1 MSFEDKITNF
11 LEEKFMPVASRMA
24 DNVYLQSIRDGL
36 VIGMPFL
43 IIGSIFMI
51 IAEFP
56 SDAYFNFMTGIF
68 GAGWNDKVL
77 YPTRVSFDILAIFS
91 SLGIAYRLAEKKGK
105 DPISAAAISFV
116 SFLML
121 SPNSIDFLSDAGEVL
136 GSEAAIPLT
145 YLGSQ
150 GLFVAIFTAIFST
163 NIFCKIID
171 SGFVIKMPDGV
182 PPAVSKSFVSLVPA
196 GVMMLLTWLIKMG
209 FEATQFGTLHELF
222 RVILGIPL
230 GWVGGSFLGCI
241 FAAFMISLLWCV
253 GLHGADIVGAV
264 LNPIWYV
271 FMDQNRLAFMNGT
284 ALPNV
289 MTPQFVDIYI
299 SIGGSG
305 TTIVLA
311 YLLLRKA
318 KSQQLKE
325 IGKLSFAPA
334 LFNINEPIIFGTPI
348 VMNPILMIPFILAPV
363 TVAAIAYLSIQF
375 GLVAPLAGIPVPW
388 TIPPI
393 IGGYLATGGHISGAI
408 LQIVQMIVACIIY
421 YPFFKILDKKYV
433 REEHAQVETGNLEE

>member
-1 MSFEDKITNF
+1 MKFEERITRI
-11 LEEKFMPVASRMA
+11 LEDKFMPIASKMA
-24 DNVYLQSIRDGL
+24 DNVYLQSVRDGL
-36 VIGMPFL
+36 VLGMPFL

-56 SDAYFNFMTGIF
+56 SETYFNFMTNIF
-68 GAGWNDKVL
+68 GNGWADKVL

-91 SLGIAYRLAEKKGK
+91 SLGIAYRLAEKKGV
-105 DPISAAAISFV
+105 DPISSAAISFV

-121 SPNSIDFLSDAGEVL
+121 SPNSISFISEAGAVL
-136 GSEAAIPLT
+136 GNESAVPLT

-150 GLFVAIFTAIFST
+150 GLFVAIFMAMLST
-163 NIFCKIID
+163 IVYEKIVKKGI
-171 SGFVIKMPDGV
+171 VIKMPEGV

-196 GVMMLLTWLIKMG
+196 FAMMMITWLIKMG
-209 FEATQFGTLHELF
+209 FEATSLGTIHELF
-222 RVILGIPL
+222 KMILGIPL
-230 GWVGGSFLGCI
+230 GWVGGSLFGCM

-271 FMDQNRLAFMNGT
+271 FMDQNRLAFTAGE

-289 MTPQFVDIYI
+289 MTPQFVDVFI

-305 TTIVLA
+305 TTVVLA
-311 YLLLRKA
+311 FLLFRKA
-318 KSQQLKE
+318 RSIQLKE
-325 IGKLSFAPA
+325 IGKLSMAPA

-348 VMNPILMIPFILAPV
+348 VMNPIMMIPFILAPV
-363 TVAAIAYLSIQF
+363 TVAAIAYIAIDI

-388 TIPPI
+388 TIPPVL
-393 IGGYLATGGHISGAI
+393 GGYLATGGHISGAI
-408 LQIVQMIVACIIY
+408 LQIVQIFVAGLIY
-421 YPFFKILDKKYV
+421 FPFFKILDKKYAK
-433 REEHAQVETGNLEE
+433 EEGTIVE